1 MFEKEKI
8 MKKFLKNAM
17 KKLYNFVDKY
27 VMTGMGGLV
36 LLIGILVSGVVMCIC
51 RTTVPY
57 ISSLLVI
64 LVFLLYSAVL
74 FEEKGGNEK

>member
-1 MFEKEKI
+1 

-17 KKLYNFVDKY
+17 KKFYNFVDKY
-27 VMTGMGGLV
+27 VMTGTGGLV
-36 LLIGILVSGVVMCIC
+36 LIIGILISGVVMCVC
-51 RTTVPY
+51 RATVPY

-64 LVFLLYSAVL
+64 LVFSLYSAVL